1 MRTKDL
7 FDIFSRKKTK
17 KKDEMWKKITVDY
30 REKNSL
36 VISELVSMGFEINF
50 KELKVADYLVKG
62 VAIERKTVSD
72 FISSIKNKRM
82 TSQLEEIQ
90 QYKDRLLIIEGMDE
104 QELYSDDFSGERIG
118 MHPNAIRGF
127 LLSVILKY
135 KVPIIFTKNSEDTAK
150 FILVLSKKE
159 NKEAPLNVSKKNL
172 TKKERKQFILE
183 SFSNIGPKTAK
194 KLLKK
199 FRTIRSIIN
208 ASQEEIRES
217 IGKKSE
223 SFKVVEEEY

>member
-7 FDIFSRKKTK
+7 FDIFSRSKTK

-104 QELYSDDFSGERIG
+104 QELYSYDFSGE
-118 MHPNAIRGF
+118 
-127 LLSVILKY
+127 
-135 KVPIIFTKNSEDTAK
+135 
-150 FILVLSKKE
+150 
-159 NKEAPLNVSKKNL
+159 
-172 TKKERKQFILE
+172 
-183 SFSNIGPKTAK
+183 
-194 KLLKK
+194 
-199 FRTIRSIIN
+199 
-208 ASQEEIRES
+208 
-217 IGKKSE
+217 
-223 SFKVVEEEY
+223 